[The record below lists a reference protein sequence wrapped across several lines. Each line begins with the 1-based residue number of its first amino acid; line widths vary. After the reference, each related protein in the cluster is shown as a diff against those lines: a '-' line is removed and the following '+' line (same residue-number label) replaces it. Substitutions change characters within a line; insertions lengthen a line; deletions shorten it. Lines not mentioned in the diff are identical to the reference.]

1 MSLLALAMVVTLT
14 SLWEWRMRSL
24 GLLPGDL
31 SASASAWAVQRRRV
45 DAEDA
50 KVVIIGDSRIL
61 FDTDLDRFQA
71 LTGLRPIQLAL
82 QGTNSLPFLENL
94 AADEHFRGLVIVGI
108 TDTSYFRERIG
119 LFESAL
125 KHARFESPSDRMGY
139 WLDYALSQYLGFLDP
154 EYRLSVLVKRLD
166 PDLRSGVKGPYDEV
180 WKISTMGEDRQT
192 AMWSRIETDP
202 RLRDHARA
210 VWNGF
215 KGDKVGDALIA
226 STLERTRVAVTAIRA
241 RGGDV
246 IFVRPPSAPELRVN
260 EDQRLSRTRGWDALL
275 AAAQVQGVHADDVP
289 EMQGLVWPE
298 FSHLSR
304 ACAPVFTDAYVR
316 RLIGLT
322 SRLQLRPDAPAKLG
336 PRDCNPALMG
346 GSLHGTGM
354 GTSAAP

>member
-1 MSLLALAMVVTLT
+1 MFLLALAMVVTLT

-24 GLLPGDL
+24 ALLPGDL
-31 SASASAWAVQRRRV
+31 SPSAAAWVVQRRRV

-61 FDTDLDRFQA
+61 YDTDLGRFQA

-82 QGTNSLPFLENL
+82 QGTNCLPFLENL
-94 AADEHFRGLVIVGI
+94 AADDHFKGLVIVGI

-119 LFESAL
+119 LFEAAL
-125 KHARFESPSDRMGY
+125 KFARFESPSDRIGY
-139 WLDYALSQYLGFLDP
+139 WLDYGLSQYLGFLEP

-166 PDLRSGVKGPYDEV
+166 PDLRPGVKGPYDDV

-192 AMWSRIETDP
+192 AIWSRIETDP

-215 KGDKVGDALIA
+215 KGDKVSDAVIA
-226 STLERTRVAVTAIRA
+226 STLGRTRTAVLAIRA
-241 RGGDV
+241 HGGDV

-260 EDQRLSRTRGWDALL
+260 EDQRLSRARGWDALL
-275 AAAQVQGVHADDVP
+275 AAAQVRGVHADDVP
-289 EMQGLVWPE
+289 ETRGLIFPE

-316 RLIGLT
+316 RLTGLT
-322 SRLQLRPDAPAKLG
+322 PRLQLRKDAPPPLG
-336 PRDCNPALMG
+336 PRDCVPAG
-346 GSLHGTGM
+346 AA
-354 GTSAAP
+354 SAEVTTQR